1 MIKDPFNRIK
11 NTFLK
16 LTSKTYPYGYE
27 DDLVTE
33 MVECG
38 VFPKLNKDDHGN
50 YFLKIGKSR
59 TIFASHLDT
68 ACKAQVNVNH
78 VFDKNIIRT
87 DKTSILGTLFSTF
100 VFFEFC
106 FSSKK
111 NINFLYLLLFLVVVF
126 LFI

>member
-1 MIKDPFNRIK
+1 MIKEPFNRIK

-38 VFPKLNKDDHGN
+38 VFPKLDKDNHGN
-50 YFLKIGKSR
+50 YFLKIGQSR

-78 VFDKNIIRT
+78 VFDKDIIRT
-87 DKTSILGTLFSTF
+87 DKRETRCSRGRAGSGEYRPLMVAAAS
-100 VFFEFC
+100 
-106 FSSKK
+106 
-111 NINFLYLLLFLVVVF
+111 
-126 LFI
+126 

>member
-1 MIKDPFNRIK
+1 MIKEPFNLIK

-50 YFLKIGKSR
+50 YFLKIGQSR

-87 DKTSILGTLFSTF
+87 DKTSILGADDKAVS
-100 VFFEFC
+100 
-106 FSSKK
+106 
-111 NINFLYLLLFLVVVF
+111 LLCYG
-126 LFI
+126 